1 MQKILS
7 KAEVLVSKLRPRH
20 LLIAF
25 FALFLAFVM
34 LWSASR
40 IKKVTVDLDGET
52 LTKVTALA
60 DPYRVLEELGIE
72 IEPHDRVTITGFGKG
87 GFFGELGQNEAE
99 IKIQRA
105 VNVSISAD
113 KLKYHVTLAK
123 GDTVSDALE
132 VSGLELREHD
142 ILSEPETEKLSEGD
156 EIKITRIDYI
166 ITTEEE
172 TIQRGETVR
181 GTSLFTSKNPT
192 IISYGKNG
200 TKLKTFEQKI
210 VDGVYQE
217 RELVSE
223 EVIKAPINDIYLV
236 GDGSAISPL
245 DYGFEIVNG
254 VPTTYEKVYTNVRA
268 TGYYAPYGAGTATGR
283 LAQVGYVAVDP
294 KIIPYGTK
302 MWIVAHYKDTGFV
315 YGYALAADTGGAMLS
330 GKNFVD
336 LYYDTYYECVLNGL
350 RRVDVYI
357 LETPKK

>member
-7 KAEVLVSKLRPRH
+7 KAEVLVSKLRWSY

-25 FALFLAFVM
+25 LVLVFTFAG
-34 LWSASR
+34 LWCASR
-40 IKKVTVDLDGET
+40 IKNVTVSIDGKEQT
-52 LTKVTALA
+52 VTTIIA
-60 DPYRVLEELGIE
+60 DPYRILDLMNVE
-72 IEPHDRVTITGFGKG
+72 IDPKDRVKITGFGSG

-99 IKIQRA
+99 ITIQSA
-105 VNVSISAD
+105 VNVNITAD
-113 KLKYHVTLAK
+113 ELKYYITAAE
-123 GDTVSDALE
+123 GDTVSDALS
-132 VSGLELREHD
+132 VSGLEVREHD
-142 ILSEPETEKLSEGD
+142 FLNVEETKKLEDGD
-156 EIKITRIDYI
+156 DIKLTRVDYI
-166 ITTEEE
+166 VTTEEE

-181 GTSLFTSKNPT
+181 GTSLLTSNKAV

-200 TKLKTFEQKI
+200 TLLKTFEQKV

-217 RELVSE
+217 KELVSE
-223 EVIKAPINDIYLV
+223 EVIKNPVNDIYLI
-236 GDGSAISPL
+236 GDGSPASPL
-245 DYGFEIVNG
+245 DYGYEIVNG
-254 VPTTYEKVYTNVRA
+254 VPTTYEKVYENVRA

-283 LAQVGYVAVDP
+283 RAQMGYVAVDP

-302 MWIVAHYKDTGFV
+302 MWIVAHGNTGFV

>member
-7 KAEVLVSKLRPRH
+7 KAEVLVSKLRWSY

-25 FALFLAFVM
+25 LVLVLAFVG
-34 LWSASR
+34 LWCASR
-40 IKKVTVDLDGET
+40 IKNVTVSIDGEEQT
-52 LTKVTALA
+52 VTTIIA
-60 DPYRVLEELGIE
+60 DPYRILDLMNVE
-72 IEPHDRVTITGFGKG
+72 IDSKDKVKITGFGNG

-99 IKIQRA
+99 IRIQSA
-105 VNVSISAD
+105 VNVNITAD
-113 KLKYHVTLAK
+113 ELKYYVTVAE
-123 GDTVSDALE
+123 GDTVSDALS
-132 VSGLELREHD
+132 VSGLEIREHD
-142 ILSEPETEKLSEGD
+142 FLNVEETKKLEDGD
-156 EIKITRIDYI
+156 DIKLTRVDYI
-166 ITTEEE
+166 VTTEEE

-181 GTSLFTSKNPT
+181 GTSLLTSNKAV

-200 TKLKTFEQKI
+200 TLLKTFEQKV

-217 RELVSE
+217 KELVSE
-223 EVIKAPINDIYLV
+223 EVIKNPVNDIYLI
-236 GDGSAISPL
+236 GDGSPASPL
-245 DYGFEIVNG
+245 DYGYEIVDG
-254 VPTTYEKVYTNVRA
+254 VPTTYEKVFTNVRA

-283 LAQVGYVAVDP
+283 RAQMGYVAVDP
-294 KIIPYGTK
+294 KIIPYGSK
-302 MWIVAHYKDTGFV
+302 LWIVAHNKDTGFV

>member
-1 MQKILS
+1 MQKIMS

-25 FALFLAFVM
+25 FLLLLAFVM

-40 IKKVTVDLDGET
+40 IKKVTVDIDGEKQT
-52 LTKVTALA
+52 VVTALA
-60 DPYRVLEELGIE
+60 SPYRVLEELE
-72 IEPHDRVTITGFGKG
+72 IELEPEDRLTVTGFGDG
-87 GFFGELGQNEAE
+87 GFFGELGENEAE
-99 IKIQRA
+99 IKIQSA
-105 VNVSISAD
+105 VDVEISAD
-113 KLKYHVTLAK
+113 ELKYHITLAE

-132 VSGLELREHD
+132 VSGLEIREHD
-142 ILSEPETEKLSEGD
+142 FLNVEETKKLEEGD
-156 EIKITRIDYI
+156 DIKLTRVDYI

-172 TIQRGETVR
+172 TIPRGETIR
-181 GTSLFTSKNPT
+181 GTSLLSSKRPV

-200 TKLKTFEQKI
+200 TLLKTYEQKV
-210 VDGVYQE
+210 VDGVYHE
-217 RELVSE
+217 KELVSE
-223 EVIKAPINDIYLV
+223 EILKRATNDIYLI
-236 GDGSAISPL
+236 GDGSVISPL
-245 DYGFEIVNG
+245 DYGFNIVNG
-254 VPTTYEKVYTNVRA
+254 IPTTYEKVFTNVRA

-283 LAQVGYVAVDP
+283 RAQVGYVAVDP

-302 MWIVAHYKDTGFV
+302 MWIVAHGNTGFV

-336 LYYDTYYECVLNGL
+336 LYYETYYECVLNGL

>member
-7 KAEVLVSKLRPRH
+7 KAEVLVSKLKPRH
-20 LLIAF
+20 LIVAF

-40 IKKVTVDLDGET
+40 IKSVTVDIDGEKQT
-52 LTKVTALA
+52 VVTALA
-60 DPYRVLEELGIE
+60 DPYRVLEELE
-72 IEPHDRVTITGFGKG
+72 IKLDPRDRVTVTGFGKG

-99 IKIQRA
+99 IKIQSA
-105 VNVSISAD
+105 VNVEIIAD
-113 KLKYHVTLAK
+113 SLKYHVTVAE

-132 VSGLELREHD
+132 VSGLTLREHD
-142 ILSEPETEKLSEGD
+142 FLNFDENREVDEGD
-156 EIKITRIDYI
+156 GIKLTRVDYI

-172 TIQRGETVR
+172 TIQRDSTYRGSSLIKNGKTV
-181 GTSLFTSKNPT
+181 LL
-192 IISYGKNG
+192 SYGKNG
-200 TKLKTFEQKI
+200 TLLKTFEQKV

-223 EVIKAPINDIYLV
+223 EVIKKATDDIYIV

-245 DYGFEIVNG
+245 DYGFNIVNG
-254 VPTTYEKVYTNVRA
+254 VPTSYEKVYTNVRA
-268 TGYYAPYGAGTATGR
+268 TGYYSSYGSGTASGR

-294 KIIPYGTK
+294 DIIPYGTK
-302 MWIVAHYKDTGFV
+302 LWIVAHGNSGFV
-315 YGYALAADTGGAMLS
+315 YGYALAADTGGALLS

-350 RRVDVYI
+350 RRVDVYV
-357 LETPKK
+357 LETP